1 VKVKDFKAVAGIA
14 LIVAIAAP
22 MVLAHPVLA
31 AEADGSV
38 TGVSNVQNFITSV
51 TKVVVLVTGGVA
63 ILMFA
68 IGGFGYVASSGNP
81 EHLQR
86 AKHTLLYAA
95 IGLAIAIGSAIIGGI
110 VTALANNAFG
120 S

>member
-1 VKVKDFKAVAGIA
+1 MGRK
-14 LIVAIAAP
+14 IVRGLTAFITVSLP
-22 MVLAHPVLA
+22 LVLTHPA
-31 AEADGSV
+31 FAEATSPV
-38 TGVSNVQNFITSV
+38 AGVSNVQNFITSV

-86 AKHTLLYAA
+86 AKHTLLYAV
-95 IGLAIAIGSAIIGGI
+95 IGLAIAIGSAIIGSI

-120 S
+120 N

>member
-1 VKVKDFKAVAGIA
+1 MRRRKVYQSVASLVTILPFVLSHQVFA
-14 LIVAIAAP
+14 ATSSPVA
-22 MVLAHPVLA
+22 
-31 AEADGSV
+31 
-38 TGVSNVQNFITSV
+38 GVSNIQDFITSI
-51 TKVVVLVTGGVA
+51 TKIVVLVTGGIA

-68 IGGFGYVASSGNP
+68 IGGFGYVTSSGNP

-110 VTALANNAFG
+110 VTAVANNAFG

>member
-1 VKVKDFKAVAGIA
+1 MRSKT
-14 LIVAIAAP
+14 
-22 MVLAHPVLA
+22 AHRLA
-31 AEADGSV
+31 ALSVTILPLLISHPAFAAASGSV
-38 TGVSNVQNFITSV
+38 AGVSNVQSFITSL
-51 TKVVVLVTGGVA
+51 TKVVVLVTGGIA

-68 IGGFGYVASSGNP
+68 IGGFSYVTSSGNP

-95 IGLAIAIGSAIIGGI
+95 IGLAVAIGSAVIGGI